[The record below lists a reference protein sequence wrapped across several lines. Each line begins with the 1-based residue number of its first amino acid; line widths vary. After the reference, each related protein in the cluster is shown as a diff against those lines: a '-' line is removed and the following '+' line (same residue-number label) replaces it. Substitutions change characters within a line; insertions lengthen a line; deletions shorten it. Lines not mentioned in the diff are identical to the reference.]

1 MDNYITG
8 AAIKSLREALGMTQ
22 STLAERIGVS
32 DKAVS
37 KWETGRGLP
46 DITLIEPLARAL
58 HVSVPELMSGEQI
71 KNRNRSSNMLRAKF
85 YVCPV
90 CGNVIHSAGEAA
102 ISCCGI
108 ALPALEAEP
117 ADDCHL
123 ADIFPVEDEQ
133 FITVRHPMTKEHY
146 ISFLA
151 YVTTDRVDI
160 VRLYP
165 EGGCEARFRPRGKGV
180 LYLYCNRHGLKK
192 QNFRALL

>member
-8 AAIKSLREALGMTQ
+8 AAIKSLREAIGMTQ
-22 STLAERIGVS
+22 SALAERIGVS

-58 HVSVPELMSGEQI
+58 HVSVPELISGEQI

-117 ADDCHL
+117 ADDGHL
-123 ADIFPVEDEQ
+123 ADISPVEDEQ
-133 FITVRHPMTKEHY
+133 FISVRHPMTKEHY
-146 ISFLA
+146 LSFLA
-151 YVTTDRVDI
+151 YTTTDRAEI

-165 EGGCEARFRPRGKGV
+165 EGGCETRFRPRGEGV

-192 QNFRALL
+192 QDFCALL

>member
-123 ADIFPVEDEQ
+123 ADIFAVEDEQ

-146 ISFLA
+146 LSFLA
-151 YVTTDRVDI
+151 YVTTDRAEI

-165 EGGCEARFRPRGKGV
+165 EGGCETRFRPRGEGV

-192 QNFRALL
+192 QDVCALL